1 MKIIQLTFILFLSF
15 ISFEQEIYIR
25 VKKGSAT
32 LDNEKLTYENGAR
45 QLSDKSKLTIETNS
59 LVLVRQNKKLLQLKS
74 VKTYKANQI
83 VQLLAKKKE
92 LESSS
97 YANVLFYE
105 RMQKPAPI
113 QSGSVTRGGGD
124 VNWNELSFSPVSNS
138 YLLTDTLKLI
148 VYNTGVLIDDTLE
161 LRSSDWNE
169 AKFYS
174 SQKDEN
180 FVLIGLKPGSYEWGI
195 NLTAIDS
202 TAEDRTFFLTGLIR
216 VPEKDLLDKM
226 LNEEKEFKKT
236 ISEFDEDIK
245 LELLKEYYSSKKWL
259 R

>member
-83 VQLLAKKKE
+83 VQLLSKKKE

-97 YANVLFYE
+97 YANVLFYA

-138 YLLTDTLKLI
+138 YLLSDTLKLK
-148 VYNTGVLIDDTLE
+148 VYNSGVLIGDTLE

-169 AKFYS
+169 PKFYR
-174 SQKDEN
+174 SQKDAN
-180 FVLIGLKPGSYEWGI
+180 FVLNGLKPGSYEWGI
-195 NLTAIDS
+195 NLTALDS
-202 TAEDRTFFLTGLIR
+202 TTEDKTFLLTGVIR
-216 VPEKDLLDKM
+216 IPDKVILDKM
-226 LNEEKEFKKT
+226 LSEEREFKKT
-236 ISEFDEDIK
+236 ITEFDEDIK
-245 LELLKEYYSSKKWL
+245 LELLKEFYSNNKYIK
-259 R
+259 